1 MKKILLVMSVAILI
15 ALCSAPSI
23 VYAADYQIGV
33 ALCST
38 DPNNS
43 SYYEITPV
51 YVSTLGSY
59 GMCVSVTYYNAGNVF
74 RGYVGSYTDIYYYNN
89 ADTVTYCSKAN
100 TISGCITTLYSD
112 YTWLSGNDTRG
123 FFISET
129 DFYNAIPEEYRPAP
143 SIAQQRWDAFYEWY
157 KNKFGFYPVEGSL
170 IDLLRKLALGDED
183 ANTEITILT
192 FAPTPTPNPTPTPIP
207 VQTIFVPD
215 GNGNTTI
222 IYQYTDPTTG
232 VITQSPYNPNIQN
245 NIEIDCDCDGDT
257 GNSIFS
263 PDPQDPAAL
272 TSSMLWADGFGVEIT
287 DNPLTAANDSQ
298 KSLAEAAA
306 EYSDS
311 VNVVSN
317 SFNIL
322 PFKWLGLV
330 GLLGGILII
339 AGLIRT
345 FLGG

>member
-15 ALCSAPSI
+15 ALCSVPSF
-23 VYAADYQIGV
+23 VYADDNQVGV
-33 ALCST
+33 ALCLTNANDS
-38 DPNNS
+38 S
-43 SYYEITPV
+43 SYAIVPIF
-51 YVSTLGSY
+51 VSSSGT
-59 GMCVSVTYYNAGNVF
+59 CVSVRYVNASNVF
-74 RGYVGSYTDIYYYNN
+74 QGYVGSFQDLYFYNSS
-89 ADTVTYCSKAN
+89 DVLTRCSKAN
-100 TISGCITTLYSD
+100 TISGYISTLYSD

-123 FFISET
+123 FFINES
-129 DFYNAIPEEYRPAP
+129 DFYAAIPEEYRPSP
-143 SIAQQRWDAFYEWY
+143 SLAQQRWDAFYEWY
-157 KNKFGFYPVEGSL
+157 KNKYGFYPVEGSL

-183 ANTEITILT
+183 PNTEITIPT
-192 FAPTPTPNPTPTPIP
+192 FAPTPTPTPTPTPIP

-222 IYQYTDPTTG
+222 IYQYPDPTTG

-245 NIEIDCDCDGDT
+245 NIEVNCNCDGGSGD
-257 GNSIFS
+257 GIFS

-272 TSSMLWADGFGVEIT
+272 TSSMFWADGFGVEIT

-317 SFNIL
+317 SFNVL